1 VLKAMKDLRAT
12 GRREIQLDAIS
23 ALLVVAM
30 LLVVGLLL
38 YYMSFSGVRL
48 PEWVPL
54 ASYIPQVLLSGFVL
68 LVVLYLWD
76 ERRKLSREVVEAWAT
91 AEEATEELSETV
103 SWLEF
108 SHESASRLGTQG
120 VKGGLKQVLAEAAA
134 LFDAGAAAVLGEDD
148 EYTFVAPGEPAR
160 EAERALTH
168 VALVAAGHATPLH
181 IQSLGTEEGQAL
193 AVPLRVQDDLRYV
206 LCMWRRNDDF
216 TPEQLHALGLMG
228 RMIELALERE
238 ESLAEA
244 QQQLEGTL
252 RVLQHLVADKRPD
265 YSRHA
270 VGVAELA
277 AAIGQKMGMRPQA
290 RRDLRLAGLI
300 HDVGMMSLPEQIGDS
315 DAPLTPAERRI
326 VNRHSAIGA
335 EIAKAANFDVVVQE
349 AIAGHH
355 ERMDGSG
362 YPNGASG
369 ARIPLEARIIAVCEV
384 FDSMTH
390 RTYHGAGKTTDQAIA
405 EIRRGAGTLYDS
417 QVSAALLGVIADS
430 AEQLEAATFE
440 EVTAEEAVSLAA
452 SLVH

>member
-12 GRREIQLDAIS
+12 DRREIQLDAIS
-23 ALLVVAM
+23 TLLVIAM
-30 LLVVGLLL
+30 LAVVGLLL
-38 YYMSFSGVRL
+38 YYMSFSGLRL

-54 ASYIPQVLLSGFVL
+54 ADYVPQVLLGGFVL

-76 ERRKLSREVVEAWAT
+76 ERRKLSSEVAEAWAA
-91 AEEATEELSETV
+91 AEVATDELGETV

-108 SHESASRLGTQG
+108 SHESASRLGAEG
-120 VKGGLKQVLAEAAA
+120 VKSGLKRVLAEAAA

-148 EYTFVAPGEPAR
+148 EYTFVAAGEPAR

-216 TPEQLHALGLMG
+216 TSEQLHALGLMG

-440 EVTAEEAVSLAA
+440 EVSAEEAVSLAA

>member
-23 ALLVVAM
+23 ALLVIAM

-38 YYMSFSGVRL
+38 YYMSFTGVQL
-48 PEWVPL
+48 PDWMPI
-54 ASYIPQVLLSGFVL
+54 ASYIPQVLLGGFVL

-76 ERRKLSREVVEAWAT
+76 ERRKLRGELAGALM
-91 AEEATEELSETV
+91 AAQAATEELSQTV

-108 SHESASRLGTQG
+108 SHDSASRLGMEG
-120 VKGGLKQVLAEAAA
+120 VKTGLKQVLAEAAA

-181 IQSLGTEEGQAL
+181 IESLGTEEGRAI

-206 LCMWRRNDDF
+206 LCMWRRDDDF
-216 TPEQLHALGLMG
+216 TTEQLHALGLMG

-300 HDVGMMSLPEQIGDS
+300 HDVGMMNLPEQIGNS
-315 DAPLTPAERRI
+315 DAPLTPDERRI

-369 ARIPLEARIIAVCEV
+369 ARIPLEARILAACEV

-390 RTYHGAGKTTDQAIA
+390 RTYHGAGKTTEQAIA

-417 QVSAALLGVIADS
+417 QVAAALLGVVADS
-430 AEQLEAATFE
+430 AELMEAATFE
-440 EVTAEEAVSLAA
+440 EISAEEAVSLAA

>member
-1 VLKAMKDLRAT
+1 MKDVRAS
-12 GRREIQLDAIS
+12 GRREVQLDAIS
-23 ALLVVAM
+23 AVLIIAM

-48 PEWVPL
+48 PEWMPL
-54 ASYIPQVLLSGFVL
+54 SEQIPQILLGGFVL

-76 ERRKLSREVVEAWAT
+76 ERSKLRGQVAEAWA
-91 AEEATEELSETV
+91 AREKAVEELNETV

-108 SHESASRLGTQG
+108 SHDSASRLGIEG
-120 VKGGLKQVLAEAAA
+120 VKAGLKQVLAESAE
-134 LFDAGAAAVLGEDD
+134 LFSAGAAAVLGEDD
-148 EYTFVAPGEPAR
+148 EYAFIAPGAPAR

-181 IQSLGTEEGQAL
+181 IQSLGTEEGEAI

-206 LCMWRRNDDF
+206 LCMWRREDAF

-315 DAPLTPAERRI
+315 DAPLTAAERRV

-335 EIAKAANFDVVVQE
+335 EIAKAANFDVVVQD

-369 ARIPLEARIIAVCEV
+369 ARIPLEARILAVCEV

-390 RTYHGAGKTTDQAIA
+390 RTYHGAGKSRQQAVA
-405 EIRRGAGTLYDS
+405 EIMQKAGTLYDP
-417 QVSAALLGVIADS
+417 QVAAAL
-430 AEQLEAATFE
+430 AEVVNESESVPETISFESVTPEDAVALAAT
-440 EVTAEEAVSLAA
+440 
-452 SLVH
+452 LVH